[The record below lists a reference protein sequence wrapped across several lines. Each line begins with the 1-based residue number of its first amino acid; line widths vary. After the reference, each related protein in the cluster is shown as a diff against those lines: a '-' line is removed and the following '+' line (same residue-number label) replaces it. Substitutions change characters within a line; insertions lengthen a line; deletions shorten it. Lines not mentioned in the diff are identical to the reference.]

1 VLGMR
6 EGVVRGLDDVD
17 LKGLAIETA
26 RNCGLAF
33 ADVGV
38 WNGS

>member
-6 EGVVRGLDDVD
+6 EGVVRGLDDDD

-33 ADVGV
+33 ADVGG